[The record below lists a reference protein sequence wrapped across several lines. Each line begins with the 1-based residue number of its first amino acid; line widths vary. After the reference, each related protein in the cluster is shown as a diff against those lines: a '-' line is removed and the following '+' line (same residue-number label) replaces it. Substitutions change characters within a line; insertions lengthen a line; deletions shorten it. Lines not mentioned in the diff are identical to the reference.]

1 MKRTAKVRK
10 PTEFQARVL
19 QMIARS
25 MLIKTRL
32 PSREIPVWTVK
43 GFGEIPHADAQA
55 LIRNGWVTAQRDGLS
70 MFDESQTYKALTP

>member
-10 PTEFQARVL
+10 PTEHQAQILR
-19 QMIARS
+19 MIAQS

-32 PSREIPVWTVK
+32 PSRDIPVWTVD
-43 GFGEIPHADAQA
+43 GYGEIPHECAQA

-70 MFDESQTYKALTP
+70 MFDESQTYKALKP